1 MSIIFDIKSP
11 SNQKKLDNLRK
22 CKAIAKTFEEWVQIV
37 QNETI
42 KQVDLLSN
50 TRKDT
55 STIVKKVELNIERYE
70 KEKGNW
76 VKEVLWIDKV

>member
-1 MSIIFDIKSP
+1 MSTIFDIKSP
-11 SNQKKLDNLRK
+11 SNQQFLDNLRK
-22 CKAIAKTFEEWVQIV
+22 CKAIAKTFKEWVQIV

-50 TRKDT
+50 TQKDT

-70 KEKGNW
+70 K
-76 VKEVLWIDKV
+76 